1 MNDNNIKCCSQYFSK
16 KKTGFYSGLILISI
30 RLEVL
35 VNVFGDDWREGDD
48 RNHVFFLWNR
58 ITNSDI

>member
-1 MNDNNIKCCSQYFSK
+1 MIAILSVVLNIFRRKRPDLFRSY
-16 KKTGFYSGLILISI
+16 IISI
-30 RLEVL
+30 QLEVL

-48 RNHVFFLWNR
+48 GNHVFFLWNR

>member
-1 MNDNNIKCCSQYFSK
+1 MNDSNIKCCSQYFFK
-16 KKTGFYSGLILISI
+16 EKDRILFRSYIISI
-30 RLEVL
+30 QLEVL

-48 RNHVFFLWNR
+48 GNHVFFLWNR

>member
-1 MNDNNIKCCSQYFSK
+1 MIAILSVVLNIFQRKRPDLFRSY
-16 KKTGFYSGLILISI
+16 IISI
-30 RLEVL
+30 QLEVL

-48 RNHVFFLWNR
+48 GNHVFFLWNR